1 MKRKRLA
8 PLAKLL
14 VLISV
19 SICLIIVDEKSTS
32 LRQARSFVSVVALP
46 FHMVASSPVM
56 FFRWI
61 GGDLHDWSKRN
72 KEYENLQREHLI
84 LRSRL
89 QQLENLE
96 YENDR
101 LRNITSSA
109 ERIAYEVMFGR
120 VIEIGVDHYA
130 NSVMVSRGTVD
141 GVYVGQTVIDS
152 NGLIGQV
159 RRAGLLES
167 SVMLIT
173 DPSLAVPVQ
182 IARTGLHTILY
193 GSGVED
199 LLNAPFLER
208 TVDIVEG
215 DVFVTSGLA
224 GSYMAGYPVARIVDI
239 ERDPNLAFLDI
250 RSQPMAD
257 LQSLQEILLVW
268 NGSNEKNPSE
278 PLDSGRLDD

>member
-32 LRQARSFVSVVALP
+32 LRQFRSFVSVVSLP
-46 FHMVASSPVM
+46 FQMVASSPVI

-61 GGDLHDWSKRN
+61 GGDLHDCSKLN
-72 KEYENLQREHLI
+72 KEYQNLQREHLI

-224 GSYMAGYPVARIVDI
+224 GSYMAGYPVARI
-239 ERDPNLAFLDI
+239 LDI
-250 RSQPMAD
+250 KRD
-257 LQSLQEILLVW
+257 F
-268 NGSNEKNPSE
+268 
-278 PLDSGRLDD
+278 

>member
-56 FFRWI
+56 FVRWI

-250 RSQPMAD
+250 RAQPMAD

-268 NGSNEKNPSE
+268 DGSNEKTPSE

>member
-193 GSGVED
+193 GSGAED

-208 TVDIVEG
+208 TVDILEG

-250 RSQPMAD
+250 RAQPMAD

>member
-32 LRQARSFVSVVALP
+32 LRQFRSFVSVVSLP
-46 FHMVASSPVM
+46 FHMVASSPVI

-61 GGDLHDWSKRN
+61 GGDLHDWSKLN
-72 KEYENLQREHLI
+72 KEYQNLQREHLI

-120 VIEIGVDHYA
+120 VVEIGVDHYENA
-130 NSVMVSRGTVD
+130 VLVNRGTVD

-173 DPSLAVPVQ
+173 DTSLGVPVQ

-193 GSGVED
+193 GSGVEG

-224 GSYMAGYPVARIVDI
+224 GSYMAGYPVARILDI
-239 ERDPNLAFLDI
+239 KRDSNLAFLDI
-250 RSQPMAD
+250 RAQPIAD